1 MGVLQRILSPS
12 AGSEHRCE
20 WQLMSLEEEEAS
32 GSGIREC

>member
-1 MGVLQRILSPS
+1 MGGLRCILYPL

-20 WQLMSLEEEEAS
+20 WQQMSLEEEEAS